1 MEGTLTALEIE
12 QAVFELEEIR
22 IVIRAPANGN
32 FEPYQ
37 YTRKAAENASIAE
50 WLEQRVKPIINGHGV
65 VVVDGNGNIPHGR
78 TRLSTLRASYEK

>member
-1 MEGTLTALEIE
+1 LTALEIE
-12 QAVFELEEIR
+12 QAIFELEEIR
-22 IVIRAPANGN
+22 IVIRADSNGQLGS
-32 FEPYQ
+32 YQ
-37 YTRKAAENASIAE
+37 YARKAAENASVSE